1 MTINDLTYKAFVL
14 ASLNTPRSIKRE
26 TPYSWWYLCQMLAV
40 FTILSLAD
48 FVVFCSKTVVKNATT
63 SNVCCRTVL
72 WNISVRK
79 QAINDTLQGSA
90 ERYLRC
96 GGVANNRIKNSLLP
110 SLPVK
115 KKSNR
120 SVDIWQS
127 YEQEEGGCLMHFVRL
142 ATTLLKVEE
151 SARHN

>member
-26 TPYSWWYLCQMLAV
+26 TPYSWWYLCQMLTV

-72 WNISVRK
+72 WNINVRK

-90 ERYLRC
+90 ETYLRY
-96 GGVANNRIKNSLLP
+96 GGVANNQIKNSLLP

-115 KKSNR
+115 KNQIDRWIFGKVTSKKKVVV
-120 SVDIWQS
+120 S
-127 YEQEEGGCLMHFVRL
+127 C
-142 ATTLLKVEE
+142 TLC
-151 SARHN
+151 AWPPHC